1 MIVCYDYHVERKKT
15 NDKKYA
21 GMVELVDT
29 LDLSSNVLQT

>member
-1 MIVCYDYHVERKKT
+1 MIVCYDYHVEREKI
-15 NDKKYA
+15 NNKKYA